1 MSVFRLCT
9 FFAALSALLMTGAF
23 AQGDKIEGEK
33 IASQWCTRCHNIEPG
48 GPFKLHPPSFASIAV
63 YRSADQIH
71 GRIMFPPFHSNM
83 PQVGF
88 ILTPDNVDDIIAY
101 IISLEPQ

>member
-1 MSVFRLCT
+1 MSAFSLILRS
-9 FFAALSALLMTGAF
+9 AALVALLITGAH
-23 AQGDKIEGEK
+23 AQGDKTEGEK
-33 IASQWCTRCHNIEPG
+33 IAREWCTRCHNVEAG

-83 PQVGF
+83 PQVGY
-88 ILTPDNVDDIIAY
+88 ILTPDNVDDLIAY